1 MNSLNSF
8 HSKVTTEHQAK
19 LAYVYLRQSSPGQV
33 LHNTESTIR
42 QYALVDRAVTLGW
55 PKDRIQVID
64 EDLGRSGASADW
76 RSGFQQ
82 LVTEVSLG
90 RVGLV
95 LSLEASRLARNNGDW
110 AQLLNLCSIFGTLIA
125 DSEVVYDPR
134 IYHDRLLLG
143 LAGIMSEAELH
154 QIKMR
159 MDAGKRSKAARGE
172 LCWVL
177 PAGLERLRSGEV
189 TLHPDEEIQAR
200 LRLIFEKFRELSSAR
215 AVMRYLHQE
224 GLKVPRRVING
235 PGPHD
240 IIWALP
246 TSANVRDIL
255 QNPAYAGAYVYG
267 RRKVDRA
274 RPRLESPHG
283 RIVRL
288 PIDRWEVCIQ
298 DAFPAYITWEEFVSN
313 QKRLAANQNNYRQN
327 RRGAAREGRALLQGI
342 VLCGLCGSHMTLH
355 YEGGR
360 NDHLVYICD
369 AEVRDYGSRR
379 CQQVRGLALDAEIER
394 LVLHA
399 FEPDRVALALGALEQ
414 LEREA
419 AMLER
424 QWKMRIERA
433 RYEATRAQRQYE
445 MCEPENR
452 LVARNLER
460 LWETKLRA
468 VEEAEKEFQSWRRR
482 HDTVFTDEDR
492 RQILALGEDLPK
504 LWSAQTTTNA
514 DRKQIIR
521 LIIKDVVL
529 DQKRERGK
537 LWFKINWQTGAT
549 TEHWIKR
556 RTTSYREH
564 ADLEPMQA
572 RVRTLNA
579 EGKTDNEIAAMLVS
593 EGYRTT
599 KGGQINDVSVYRMRK
614 CWGIRANRQY
624 EDGRNPQKWEDET
637 YSVQGA
643 ATVIGVKASTV
654 HRWLQGGL
662 LDATQSAKGGAWR
675 IKLTEEQISCLR
687 EYAQQPQSGR
697 RRKTLLRRLAAGANP
712 NEGVND

>member
-1 MNSLNSF
+1 
-8 HSKVTTEHQAK
+8 
-19 LAYVYLRQSSPGQV
+19 
-33 LHNTESTIR
+33 
-42 QYALVDRAVTLGW
+42 
-55 PKDRIQVID
+55 
-64 EDLGRSGASADW
+64 
-76 RSGFQQ
+76 
-82 LVTEVSLG
+82 
-90 RVGLV
+90 
-95 LSLEASRLARNNGDW
+95 
-110 AQLLNLCSIFGTLIA
+110 
-125 DSEVVYDPR
+125 
-134 IYHDRLLLG
+134 
-143 LAGIMSEAELH
+143 
-154 QIKMR
+154 
-159 MDAGKRSKAARGE
+159 
-172 LCWVL
+172 
-177 PAGLERLRSGEV
+177 
-189 TLHPDEEIQAR
+189 
-200 LRLIFEKFRELSSAR
+200 
-215 AVMRYLHQE
+215 MRYLHQE

-235 PGPHD
+235 PGPHG
-240 IIWALP
+240 ITWALP

-274 RPRLESPHG
+274 RPRLESPQG

-298 DAFPAYITWEEFVSN
+298 DASPAYITWEEFVSN

-360 NDHLVYICD
+360 GDHLVYICD

-394 LVLHA
+394 LVLQA

-433 RYEATRAQRQYE
+433 RYEAARAQRQFE

-468 VEEAEKEFQSWRRR
+468 VEEAEQEFESWRRR
-482 HDTVFTDEDR
+482 HGTVLTDEDR
-492 RQILALGEDLPK
+492 QQILALGEDLPK
-504 LWSAQTTTNA
+504 LWAAPTTTNA

-537 LWFKINWQTGAT
+537 LWFKINWRTGAT

-556 RTTSYREH
+556 RTTSYREQ
-564 ADLEPMQA
+564 ADLEQLQT

-579 EGKTDNEIAAMLVS
+579 EGKPI
-593 EGYRTT
+593 
-599 KGGQINDVSVYRMRK
+599 MRSLR
-614 CWGIRANRQY
+614 CLRPRVTEQPR
-624 EDGRNPQKWEDET
+624 EDR
-637 YSVQGA
+637 
-643 ATVIGVKASTV
+643 STV
-654 HRWLQGGL
+654 CRYTICESAGESVPTGSVKTGAIHRDGKMGH
-662 LDATQSAKGGAWR
+662 TRFK
-675 IKLTEEQISCLR
+675 
-687 EYAQQPQSGR
+687 GR
-697 RRKTLLRRLAAGANP
+697 RRLSVLRRALYIGGCE
-712 NEGVND
+712 EGCSTRDNQPMEGPGKSG

>member
-1 MNSLNSF
+1 
-8 HSKVTTEHQAK
+8 
-19 LAYVYLRQSSPGQV
+19 
-33 LHNTESTIR
+33 
-42 QYALVDRAVTLGW
+42 
-55 PKDRIQVID
+55 
-64 EDLGRSGASADW
+64 
-76 RSGFQQ
+76 
-82 LVTEVSLG
+82 
-90 RVGLV
+90 
-95 LSLEASRLARNNGDW
+95 
-110 AQLLNLCSIFGTLIA
+110 
-125 DSEVVYDPR
+125 
-134 IYHDRLLLG
+134 
-143 LAGIMSEAELH
+143 
-154 QIKMR
+154 
-159 MDAGKRSKAARGE
+159 
-172 LCWVL
+172 
-177 PAGLERLRSGEV
+177 
-189 TLHPDEEIQAR
+189 
-200 LRLIFEKFRELSSAR
+200 
-215 AVMRYLHQE
+215 
-224 GLKVPRRVING
+224 
-235 PGPHD
+235 
-240 IIWALP
+240 
-246 TSANVRDIL
+246 
-255 QNPAYAGAYVYG
+255 
-267 RRKVDRA
+267 
-274 RPRLESPHG
+274 
-283 RIVRL
+283 VRL

-327 RRGAAREGRALLQGI
+327 QRGAAREGRALLQGI

-379 CQQVRGLALDAEIER
+379 CQQVRGLAVDAEIQR
-394 LVLHA
+394 LVLQA

-414 LEREA
+414 LECEA

-424 QWKMRIERA
+424 QWKMRIERV

-468 VEEAEKEFQSWRRR
+468 VEEAEQEFEAWRRQNG
-482 HDTVFTDEDR
+482 TVLTDEDR

-504 LWSAQTTTNA
+504 LWAAPTTTNA

-556 RTTSYREH
+556 RTTSYREQ
-564 ADLEPMQA
+564 ADLEQLQT

-579 EGKTDNEIAAMLVS
+579 EGKADNEIAATLAS

-599 KGGQINDVSVYRMRK
+599 KGGQINSVSVYHMRK
-614 CWGIRANRQY
+614 CWGIRANRQC
-624 EDGRNPQKWEDET
+624 EDGRNPQRWEDGT

-643 ATVIGVKASTV
+643 AAAIGVKVSII
-654 HRWLQGGL
+654 HRWLRGGL
-662 LDATQSAKGGAWR
+662 LDARQSTKGGAWKIR
-675 IKLTEEQISCLR
+675 LTAEQISCLR
-687 EYAQQPQSGR
+687 EYAQQPQAKR
-697 RRKTLLRRLAAGANP
+697 RRKTLRGQLATGGQS
-712 NEGVND
+712 E

>member
-1 MNSLNSF
+1 
-8 HSKVTTEHQAK
+8 
-19 LAYVYLRQSSPGQV
+19 
-33 LHNTESTIR
+33 
-42 QYALVDRAVTLGW
+42 
-55 PKDRIQVID
+55 
-64 EDLGRSGASADW
+64 
-76 RSGFQQ
+76 
-82 LVTEVSLG
+82 
-90 RVGLV
+90 
-95 LSLEASRLARNNGDW
+95 
-110 AQLLNLCSIFGTLIA
+110 
-125 DSEVVYDPR
+125 
-134 IYHDRLLLG
+134 
-143 LAGIMSEAELH
+143 
-154 QIKMR
+154 
-159 MDAGKRSKAARGE
+159 
-172 LCWVL
+172 
-177 PAGLERLRSGEV
+177 
-189 TLHPDEEIQAR
+189 
-200 LRLIFEKFRELSSAR
+200 
-215 AVMRYLHQE
+215 
-224 GLKVPRRVING
+224 
-235 PGPHD
+235 
-240 IIWALP
+240 LP

-267 RRKVDRA
+267 RRKADRA
-274 RPRLESPHG
+274 RRRPGSPQSG
-283 RIVRL
+283 IVRL
-288 PIDRWEVCIQ
+288 PIDRWEVRIQ
-298 DAFPAYITWEEFVSN
+298 DAFPAYIAWEEFVAN

-327 RRGAAREGRALLQGI
+327 RHGAAREGRALLQGI

-394 LVLHA
+394 LVLQA
-399 FEPDRVALALGALEQ
+399 FEPDRVALAVSALEQ
-414 LEREA
+414 LECEA

-468 VEEAEKEFQSWRRR
+468 VEEAEQEFEAWRRQNG
-482 HDTVFTDEDR
+482 TVLTDEDR

-504 LWSAQTTTNA
+504 LWAAPTTTNA

-556 RTTSYREH
+556 RTTSYREQ
-564 ADLEPMQA
+564 ADLEQLQT

-579 EGKTDNEIAAMLVS
+579 EGKTDNEIAAMLAS

-599 KGGQINDVSVYRMRK
+599 KGGQINSVSVYHMRK

-624 EDGRNPQKWEDET
+624 EGGRNPERWEDET
-637 YSVQGA
+637 YSVRGA
-643 ATVIGVKASTV
+643 AAVIGVKASTV
-654 HRWLQGGL
+654 HRWLRGGL
-662 LDATQSAKGGAWR
+662 LNARQSGKGGAWKIR
-675 IKLTEEQISCLR
+675 LTVEQISCLR
-687 EYAQQPQSGR
+687 EYAQQPQAKR
-697 RRKTLLRRLAAGANP
+697 QRKTLRGQLAANGLSK
-712 NEGVND
+712 

>member
-33 LHNTESTIR
+33 LHNTESTVR

-55 PKDRIQVID
+55 PKDRVQVID

-90 RVGLV
+90 HVGLV

-200 LRLIFEKFRELSSAR
+200 LRLIFEKFRELGSAR

-255 QNPAYAGAYVYG
+255 QNLAYAGAYVYG
-267 RRKVDRA
+267 RRKVDRT
-274 RPRLESPHG
+274 RPRLESPQG

-360 NDHLVYICD
+360 SDHLVNICE
-369 AEVRDYGSRR
+369 AEVRDYGSPR
-379 CQQVRGLALDAEIER
+379 CQQARGLAVDAEIER
-394 LVLHA
+394 LVLQA

-414 LEREA
+414 LERKA
-419 AMLER
+419 TTLER
-424 QWKMRIERA
+424 QWEMRIERA
-433 RYEATRAQRQYE
+433 RYEAARAQRQYE

-468 VEEAEKEFQSWRRR
+468 VEEVEQEFQAWRRQ
-482 HDTVFTDEDR
+482 HGTVLTDEDR
-492 RQILALGEDLPK
+492 QQILALGEDLPK
-504 LWSAQTTTNA
+504 LWSAPTTTNA

-521 LIIKDVVL
+521 LIIKDVVV

-537 LWFKINWQTGAT
+537 LWFKINWQTGTT

-556 RTTSYREH
+556 RTTSYQEQ
-564 ADLEPMQA
+564 ADLEQLQA

-579 EGKTDNEIAAMLVS
+579 EGKTDNEIAATLAK

-599 KGGQINDVSVYRMRK
+599 KGGEITNLSVCHMRK
-614 CWGIRANRQY
+614 LWRIRANQQY
-624 EDGRNPQKWEDET
+624 EDGRNPQRWEDGT

-643 ATVIGVKASTV
+643 AAIIGVKASTV
-654 HRWLQGGL
+654 HRWLRGGL
-662 LDATQSAKGGAWR
+662 LDARQSAKGGAWKIR
-675 IKLTEEQISCLR
+675 LTEEQISCLR
-687 EYAQQPQSGR
+687 EYAQQPQAKR
-697 RRKTLLRRLAAGANP
+697 QRKTLLRQLATG
-712 NEGVND
+712 EQSE